1 MRVTEAPLA
10 DSKKL
15 VGCTWYAPPL
25 AQFTLLLTVLATLL
39 PLNLNG
45 SWGEIL
51 WVHLIYATALALLT
65 SSCFF
70 HLHPSAL
77 SSNKG
82 FASYT
87 WGFTWNAA
95 PLAQFAFLLAFVMPV
110 LSQFLCVIS
119 NPRWY
124 LSFYFNFVEVVF
136 STCWLSIIILGDKQ
150 GKIGL
155 LSQWM
160 LDGWVEQLIVF
171 FFTNINFI
179 SIFHISQKA
188 LNL

>member
-1 MRVTEAPLA
+1 MHHHLPNSPFFLPFLPPYYLWTWMDLEG
-10 DSKKL
+10 KYF
-15 VGCTWYAPPL
+15 GYTWYM
-25 AQFTLLLTVLATLL
+25 QQLL
-39 PLNLNG
+39 PFLPLPVSFISIHPPCPQIKDSLHIHEG
-45 SWGEIL
+45 SLEMQHRL
-51 WVHLIYATALALLT
+51 RNSPFFLPLL
-65 SSCFF
+65 CLFCHNF
-70 HLHPSAL
+70 
-77 SSNKG
+77 
-82 FASYT
+82 Y
-87 WGFTWNAA
+87 
-95 PLAQFAFLLAFVMPV
+95 
-110 LSQFLCVIS
+110 S